1 MDPLAGGIALGGA
14 NLGADA
20 IELIADSPCVTI
32 NVAAIA
38 ANNAAMM
45 TVRPSV
51 VPELSCNHQTNPTKP
66 MPNNTI
72 QAMILKMMIIALIV
86 LYYHLFIFTG
96 NPNHNRDDYRLG
108 KFGKMEAARRTPIKI
123 PISKDRV
130 ANITPTTTV
139 MAPSTTAAVIGML
152 V

>member
-1 MDPLAGGIALGGA
+1 MDPLAGGIALGA
-14 NLGADA
+14 TTLGADF
-20 IELIADSPCVTI
+20 IELKKDGPCVMI

-38 ANNAAMM
+38 ANNADMM

-51 VPELSCNHQTNPTKP
+51 AFELSCKNATKNPKP

-96 NPNHNRDDYRLG
+96 NWNHNRDGYRLG
-108 KFGKMEAARRTPIKI
+108 ISGKIEAARRTPIKI

-130 ANITPTTTV
+130 ANITPITTV